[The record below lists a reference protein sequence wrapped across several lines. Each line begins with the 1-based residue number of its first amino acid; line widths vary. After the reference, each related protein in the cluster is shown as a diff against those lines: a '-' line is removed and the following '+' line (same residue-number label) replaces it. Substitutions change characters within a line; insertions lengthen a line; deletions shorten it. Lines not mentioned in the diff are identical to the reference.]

1 MFLQSLKKN
10 IIFHVLFGILLLI
23 VVTPTSQASD
33 WKYSTVLYIWG
44 AGMDGETGNVTGDTS
59 RIVEVD
65 QSFGDILSN
74 LELGFMGS
82 LQARSETWSITG
94 DFIYMGLGAS
104 VEGPLGN
111 AIEVDVDQ
119 VVVGGDLGYA
129 VSETVDLLAGARVV
143 SLHTKLDF
151 ATPIN
156 LEVTEERSWVDP
168 FVGIRYM
175 PWLNENWSLITRF
188 DIGGFDVGSDIAW
201 HLNLNARWHVSER
214 SSFAFG
220 YRVMSTKYDDEEG
233 ESEFIYDV
241 VSHGPVG
248 GFIYE
253 F

>member
-1 MFLQSLKKN
+1 MFLQNLKK
-10 IIFHVLFGILLLI
+10 ITTLAFVGILLLSI
-23 VVTPTSQASD
+23 VSATAQADD
-33 WKYSTVLYIWG
+33 WKYSAIVYLWG
-44 AGMDGETGNVTGDTS
+44 AGMDGETGSITGDTN
-59 RIVEVD
+59 RVVEVD

-74 LELGFMGS
+74 LELGFMGAF
-82 LQARSETWSITG
+82 LAKSETWSVSG

-104 VEGPLGN
+104 VEGPLGGSTD
-111 AIEVDVDQ
+111 VDVDQ
-119 VVVGGDLGYA
+119 TVIGGDVGYA
-129 VSETVDLLAGARVV
+129 VSEDVDLLAGARVV
-143 SLHTKLDF
+143 ALQTKIDF
-151 ATPIN
+151 PAPLN
-156 LEVTEERSWVDP
+156 LEVEAERTWVDP
-168 FVGIRYM
+168 FVGIRYT

-188 DIGGFDVGSDIAW
+188 DIGGFDIGSDIAW

-241 VSHGPVG
+241 VSHGPIG